1 MINFLSKIFL
11 IVFFLIIS
19 ARAEIIKTIEINGNK
34 RISNESIIIFSELKT
49 NVEFSK
55 SDLDAAIKNLYKT
68 NFFSNIDLSF
78 DNQILKINVQ
88 ENPIIDNFEITGIKK
103 QSLVEF
109 IKDKIQLAEMKSFDE
124 EILTGD
130 LNLINN
136 ILKSSG
142 YYFAEITSSK
152 SLNKKLNSVDL
163 KINIEL
169 GEKAKIKKIIF
180 LGEKV
185 FKSKRLKEVITSE
198 EHKFWKFI
206 SSNVYINR
214 EIINLDKR
222 LLTNYFKDN
231 GYYNVKVENSFV
243 EFDKNS
249 NFNLIFNITPGKKY
263 FFNNFDLI
271 IPSNYDPKTFDTIR
285 EKFAKLKGEN
295 YSLSKINDL
304 LKDVDRIALT
314 KQFEFINASITEKID
329 NDKINFKINISES
342 EKLYVEKINISGNFS
357 TLEEVIRN
365 NLIVDEGDP
374 LNEILFNK
382 SINNIKSL
390 GIFKKV
396 NTEIR
401 DGSNNSLKIIDIDIE
416 ERPSGEIS
424 LSAGFGTNGEIIGAG
439 IREKNFLGKGI
450 NLDTN
455 LEITPESIRGRFVY
469 AKPNFNNTDNTLF
482 TSLKSSTNDLL
493 TDSGYKTSELGFSL
507 GTKFEQFQNI
517 FLSPEIDFLVE
528 DLETSN
534 KASSVL
540 KKQEGSYTDLYFN
553 YTINQDLRDRK
564 FGTESGYQ
572 TYFSQE
578 IPVISDNSEFANS
591 FEISKFKKLS
601 TKSNSIG
608 KISFYAKTITGL
620 SDDVRISKRLN
631 IPTKKLRGF
640 QKGRVGPVD
649 NNDYI
654 GGNHVSSLNLSA
666 TLPNVFEGLDNLD
679 IGVFFDAANI
689 WGVDYN
695 SSLDDKSKIRSSSG
709 VAFNLMTPIGPLS
722 FSFANALT
730 KASSDQTETFRFS
743 LGTQFWWDLLLKK

>member
-1 MINFLSKIFL
+1 MINFLSKIIF
-11 IVFFLIIS
+11 IIFFSI
-19 ARAEIIKTIEINGNK
+19 AYVNAEIIKKIEINGNK
-34 RISNESIIIFSELKT
+34 RISDESIVIFSDLKT
-49 NVEFSK
+49 NEDISK
-55 SDLDAAIKNLYKT
+55 LNLDTALKNLYKT
-68 NFFSNIDLSF
+68 NFFSNISF
-78 DNQILKINVQ
+78 SFENQILKINVE

-109 IKDKIQLAEMKSFDE
+109 IKDKLQLAEMKSFDE
-124 EILTGD
+124 EILTAD

-142 YYFAEITSSK
+142 YYFADISTSK
-152 SLNKKLNSVDL
+152 SLNKELNSVNL

-198 EHKFWKFI
+198 EHKFWKFV
-206 SSNVYINR
+206 STNVYINK
-214 EIINLDKR
+214 ELINLDKR

-249 NFNLIFNITPGKKY
+249 NFNLIFNITSGKKY
-263 FFNNFDLI
+263 FFNDFTLN
-271 IPSNYDPKTFDTIR
+271 IPSNYESKTFDPIR
-285 EKFAKLKGEN
+285 NRFEKLKGKN
-295 YSLSKINDL
+295 YSLSQINKL
-304 LKDVDRIALT
+304 LKEVDKIALT
-314 KQFEFINASITEKID
+314 KQYEFIDASLIEKID
-329 NDKINFKINISES
+329 NNKIDFEINISES
-342 EKLYVEKINISGNFS
+342 EKLYVEKINISGNYS

-382 SINNIKSL
+382 SINNLKSL

-396 NTEIR
+396 DTDIKE
-401 DGSNNSLKIIDIDIE
+401 GSDNSLKVIDIDIE

-424 LSAGFGTNGEIIGAG
+424 LQAGFGTTGEIIGGG
-439 IREKNFLGKGI
+439 IKEKNFLGKGI
-450 NLDTN
+450 NLNTN
-455 LEITPESIRGRFVY
+455 LELTPESIKGQFIY

-482 TSLKSSTNDLL
+482 TSLKSSTNDYLS
-493 TDSGYKTSELGFSL
+493 DSGYKTSELGFSL
-507 GTKFEQFQNI
+507 GTRFEQYQNI
-517 FLSPEIDFLVE
+517 FLSPELDFLLE

-534 KASSVL
+534 KASDIL

-564 FGTESGYQ
+564 FRTESGYQ
-572 TYFSQE
+572 TFFSQE
-578 IPVISDNSEFANS
+578 VPIISDNSEFSNS
-591 FEISKFKKLS
+591 FEVTKYKKLS
-601 TKSNSIG
+601 ARSDTVG

-631 IPTKKLRGF
+631 IPTIKLRGF
-640 QKGRVGPVD
+640 EKGRVGPID
-649 NNDYI
+649 NNDYV
-654 GGNHVSSLNLSA
+654 GGNHVSALNMSA
-666 TLPNVFEGLDNLD
+666 TLPNIFEGLDNLD
-679 IGVFFDAANI
+679 IGVFFDAANL

-695 SSLDDKSKIRSSSG
+695 SSLDDKSTIRSSAG

-730 KASSDQTETFRFS
+730 KASSDKTETFRFS
-743 LGTQFWWDLLLKK
+743 LGTQF

>member
-1 MINFLSKIFL
+1 MYKALFMMNFLSKLIL
-11 IVFFLIIS
+11 IVFFSIFS
-19 ARAEIIKTIEINGNK
+19 AQAEILKKIEINGNK
-34 RISNESIIIFSELKT
+34 RISDESIIVFSDLKT
-49 NVEFSK
+49 NENVSK
-55 SDLDAAIKNLYKT
+55 SNLDTALKNLYKT
-68 NFFSNIDLSF
+68 NFFSNITF
-78 DNQILKINVQ
+78 FFENQILVINVE
-88 ENPIIDNFEITGIKK
+88 ENPIIDNFQITGIKK

-109 IKDKIQLAEMKSFDE
+109 IKGKIQLAEMKSFDE
-124 EILTGD
+124 EILTAD

-142 YYFAEITSSK
+142 YYFADITSSK
-152 SLNKKLNSVDL
+152 NLNKELNSVNL

-185 FKSKRLKEVITSE
+185 FKDKRLKEVITSE

-206 SSNVYINR
+206 SSNVYINK
-214 EIINLDKR
+214 ELINLDMR

-249 NFNLIFNITPGKKY
+249 NFNLIFNISSGKKY
-263 FFNNFDLI
+263 FFNNFKLN
-271 IPSNYDPKTFDTIR
+271 IPQNYDSKTFDPIR
-285 EKFAKLKGEN
+285 KKFSKLKGKT
-295 YSLSKINDL
+295 YSLSKINNL
-304 LKDVDRIALT
+304 LNKIDKIALT
-314 KQFEFINASITEKID
+314 KQYEFINASLVEKIN
-329 NDKINFKINISES
+329 NDMIDFEINISES
-342 EKLYVEKINISGNFS
+342 EKLYVEKINISGNYS
-357 TLEEVIRN
+357 TLEEVVRN

-382 SINNIKSL
+382 SINNLKSL

-396 NTEIR
+396 KTEIKK
-401 DGSNNSLKIIDIDIE
+401 GSEDSLKVIDINIE

-424 LSAGFGTNGEIIGAG
+424 LSAGFGTSGEIIGAG
-439 IREKNFLGKGI
+439 IKEKNFLGKGI

-455 LEITPESIRGRFVY
+455 FEITPESIKGRFVY

-482 TSLKSSTNDLL
+482 TSLKSSTTDLL

-540 KKQEGSYTDLYFN
+540 QKQEGSYTDLYFN

-564 FGTESGYQ
+564 FRAQSGYQ
-572 TYFSQE
+572 TFFSQE
-578 IPVISDNSEFANS
+578 VPLISDNSEFSNA
-591 FEISKFKKLS
+591 FEISKYKKLS
-601 TKSNSIG
+601 TKSETVG
-608 KISFYAKTITGL
+608 KISFFAKTITGL

-631 IPTKKLRGF
+631 IPSSKLRGF
-640 QKGRVGPVD
+640 EKGRVGPID
-649 NNDYI
+649 NNDYV
-654 GGNHVSSLNLSA
+654 GGNHVSALNLSA
-666 TLPNVFEGLDNLD
+666 TLPDILEGLDNLD
-679 IGVFFDAANI
+679 VGIFFDAANI
-689 WGVDYN
+689 WGIDYN
-695 SSLDDKSKIRSSSG
+695 SSLDDKSTIRTSTG
-709 VAFNLMTPIGPLS
+709 VAFNLMTPLGPLS

-730 KASSDQTETFRFS
+730 KASSDKTETFRFR
-743 LGTQFWWDLLLKK
+743 LGTQF